1 VTSLHHNITSAEAFG
16 LIYSDQVTREPVSMP
31 QQKNGLLY
39 TMLAIFML
47 LAVGM
52 GVAWGIVQSN
62 ATANQAN
69 LVKAG
74 NDKGV
79 AENAVRALQN
89 EKNSL
94 LEVIGR
100 KDAQDA
106 NAVAT
111 ELTERLDSDRYSD
124 LSDGAKSMELA
135 LDKAATDR
143 DMQAGSANQRQ
154 VDLQNKINEMEK
166 AIESKDVEIT
176 VHQQGREKAETELQK
191 QVASHSENIKN
202 LNNEFNQLRND
213 YIGLQE
219 EHDTYVTETDR
230 TVLLLENDNREKREA
245 VRALRRRMFEKDD
258 VSFATADGRISHV
271 DQLSKRAH
279 INLGSKDEL
288 QVGTTFS
295 VYMSK
300 NNGIGRRDSSDIK
313 ASIEVLAVTGPHLA
327 VVRITRQDLDRP
339 VATGDPIYSPIFTAG
354 VQVEIAIAGLIDFD
368 GSPGSDRSELLR
380 MITDRGAR
388 VNVQIDDEGNFVD
401 SNGER
406 MSKIDAGDSISEKT
420 RFLVIGDLGKDA
432 DEDSKDQTR
441 LKTYAVI
448 QQNTGFLQ
456 EQAENYG
463 VYEIG
468 MSAFLEFL
476 GYTKKRTVWRSGQ
489 TFVAPQVF
497 LANGSKSSSVSSSI
511 GNRESAGQ
519 VSPLFSKRK
528 RPNTASQGAVSG
540 LYK

>member
-1 VTSLHHNITSAEAFG
+1 
-16 LIYSDQVTREPVSMP
+16 MP
-31 QQKNGLLY
+31 QQKNGPLF
-39 TMLAIFML
+39 TTLAIFML
-47 LAVGM
+47 FAVGM
-52 GVAWGIVQSN
+52 GVAWYLAQSD
-62 ATANQAN
+62 ATASRAN
-69 LVKAG
+69 LVKAQ
-74 NDKGV
+74 NEKST

-94 LEVIGR
+94 LELIGR

-111 ELTERLDSDRYSD
+111 ELTERLDSDKYSD
-124 LSDGAKSMELA
+124 LTEGAKSMELA

-154 VDLQNKINEMEK
+154 VDLQKKIDEMEN
-166 AIESKDVEIT
+166 AIESKDKEIAE
-176 VHQQGREKAETELQK
+176 HRQGQADAENELQK
-191 QVASHSENIKN
+191 RVAAHSENIDN
-202 LNNEFNQLRND
+202 LNKEFTELRND
-213 YIGLQE
+213 YTGLQE

-245 VRALRRRMFEKDD
+245 IRALRRRMFEKDD
-258 VSFATADGRISHV
+258 VSFATADGLISHV

-300 NNGIGRRDSSDIK
+300 HNGIGRRDSSDIK
-313 ASIEVLAVTGPHLA
+313 ASIEVLAITGPHLA

-354 VQVEIAIAGLIDFD
+354 VRVEIAIAGLIDFD

-388 VNVQIDDEGNFVD
+388 VNVQIDDEGNFAD
-401 SNGER
+401 SKGER
-406 MSKIDAGDSISEKT
+406 MSKNDASASISERT

-432 DEDSKDQTR
+432 DEDSKDVTR
-441 LKTYAVI
+441 LKTYAEI
-448 QQNTGFLQ
+448 QKKTGFLQ
-456 EQAENYG
+456 EQAENHG

-476 GYTKKRTVWRSGQ
+476 GYTKKRTVWRAEQ
-489 TFVAPQVF
+489 TFVAPPVF

-528 RPNTASQGAVSG
+528 RPNPASQGVVSE
-540 LYK
+540 LYR

>member
-1 VTSLHHNITSAEAFG
+1 
-16 LIYSDQVTREPVSMP
+16 MP

-74 NDKGV
+74 NDKGA

-111 ELTERLDSDRYSD
+111 ELTEQLDGERYSD
-124 LSDGAKSMELA
+124 LTEGAKSMELA
-135 LDKAATDR
+135 LDKAATSR

-154 VDLQNKINEMEK
+154 LDLQNKIGEMEK
-166 AIESKDVEIT
+166 AIESKDAEIT
-176 VHQQGREKAETELQK
+176 VHQQGRETAENELQK
-191 QVASHSENIKN
+191 QVAAHSENIDN
-202 LNNEFNQLRND
+202 LNNQFTQLRKD

-219 EHDTYVTETDR
+219 EHDTYVTQTGRRIE
-230 TVLLLENDNREKREA
+230 LLENDNREKRVA

-271 DQLSKRAH
+271 DQLSRRAH

-295 VYMSK
+295 VYMAMNS
-300 NNGIGRRDSSDIK
+300 GIGRRDSSDIK
-313 ASIEVLAVTGPHLA
+313 ASIEVLAITGPHLA

-354 VQVEIAIAGLIDFD
+354 VPVEIAIAGLIDFD

-380 MITDRGAR
+380 MITDRGAH
-388 VNVQIDDEGNFVD
+388 VNVQIDDEGNFAA

-406 MSKIDAGDSISEKT
+406 MSKNDASDSISEKT
-420 RFLVIGDLGKDA
+420 RFLVIADLGKDA
-432 DEDSKDQTR
+432 DEDSKDETR
-441 LKTYAVI
+441 LKTYALI

-489 TFVAPQVF
+489 TFVAPPVF

-511 GNRESAGQ
+511 GNRESAGE

-528 RPNTASQGAVSG
+528 RPNTTSQGAVSA